1 MKFLVIGLGSMGK
14 RRIRCLKAL
23 GIVDIAGYDLRKDRR
38 NEVYQKYKIKCY
50 DDFNTALRDFKPDAY
65 IISVSPDKHAF
76 YIDSAIR
83 NKIHFFVEASV
94 LDDGMLDSIEALKKI
109 DIVAAPSAT
118 LFFHPAIQLID
129 LIVKSGELGK
139 LSNIL
144 LHSGQ
149 YLPDWHTYESVSD
162 YYVSNRATGGG
173 REIVP
178 FELSWFTRVF
188 GWPRMVAAN
197 YRKTI
202 DIPGAEYI
210 DDTYNLLL
218 DYSNYLAVVTVDVV
232 SRYATRRLTVNGSKK
247 QLYWTWDE
255 NSVKVFDPEKGAW
268 EERPYEM
275 KNAEPGYNVNIGE
288 NMYVEEIRNFID
300 AINGIR
306 PFFNTMDEDYRI
318 LNLLYKAERSDMK
331 SVFVEV

>member
-1 MKFLVIGLGSMGK
+1 
-14 RRIRCLKAL
+14 
-23 GIVDIAGYDLRKDRR
+23 
-38 NEVYQKYKIKCY
+38 
-50 DDFNTALRDFKPDAY
+50 
-65 IISVSPDKHAF
+65 
-76 YIDSAIR
+76 
-83 NKIHFFVEASV
+83 
-94 LDDGMLDSIEALKKI
+94 
-109 DIVAAPSAT
+109 
-118 LFFHPAIQLID
+118 
-129 LIVKSGELGK
+129 
-139 LSNIL
+139 
-144 LHSGQ
+144 
-149 YLPDWHTYESVSD
+149 
-162 YYVSNRATGGG
+162 
-173 REIVP
+173 
-178 FELSWFTRVF
+178 
-188 GWPRMVAAN
+188 
-197 YRKTI
+197 
-202 DIPGAEYI
+202 
-210 DDTYNLLL
+210 LL